1 MNKEKTEN
9 KMKENKNNKVSCAD
23 QFCPTHGRNAV
34 KVRGRIFEGTVI
46 KKHPKR
52 VKIVFERTLYV
63 PKYERF
69 EKRKTK
75 VHARLPDCMD
85 DIVEGDYIEVQE
97 CRPLSKLIHF
107 YVIKKIRSKTE
118 GEKIA

>member
-1 MNKEKTEN
+1 
-9 KMKENKNNKVSCAD
+9 MKENQISCAD
-23 QFCPTHGRNAV
+23 KFCPVHGKEAV
-34 KVRGRIFEGTVI
+34 KLRGRTFEGTVI
-46 KKHPKR
+46 KKLPKR

-75 VHARLPDCMD
+75 MHARLPDCLN

-107 YVIKKIRSKTE
+107 YVVRKIRSKSE
-118 GEKIA
+118 EAKQ

>member
-1 MNKEKTEN
+1 MKEKTIN
-9 KMKENKNNKVSCAD
+9 KEMKKIKEDKISCAD

-34 KVRGRIFEGTVI
+34 KTRGRIFEGTVI
-46 KKHPKR
+46 KKLPKR

-75 VHARLPDCMD
+75 IHARLPDCMD

-107 YVIKKIRSKTE
+107 YVIRKIRSKSD
-118 GEKIA
+118 GENKQ

>member
-1 MNKEKTEN
+1 MNKEKTQT
-9 KMKENKNNKVSCAD
+9 KMKENKNDKVSCAD

-46 KKHPKR
+46 KKLPKR

-75 VHARLPDCMD
+75 IHARLPDCMD

-107 YVIKKIRSKTE
+107 YVVRKIRSKAE
-118 GEKIA
+118 GAKQ